1 MPLDQGL
8 TGRMERRLLIIV
20 VVRLRRA
27 MEKRR
32 RTRITSVHAKMTVQ
46 LSKGFRFFSVGT

>member
-1 MPLDQGL
+1 MPLDHWL